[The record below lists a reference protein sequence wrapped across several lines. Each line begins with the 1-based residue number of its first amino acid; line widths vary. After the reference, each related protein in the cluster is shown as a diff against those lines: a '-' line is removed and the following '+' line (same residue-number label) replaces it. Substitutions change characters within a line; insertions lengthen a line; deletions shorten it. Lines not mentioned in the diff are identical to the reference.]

1 MLKETETEETPEF
14 FVTFLSFVALQLGRA
29 PAPSLLATPM
39 QPNHLID

>member
-14 FVTFLSFVALQLGRA
+14 FVTFLSLEAFQLGRA
-29 PAPSLLATPM
+29 PAPSFLVTPK